1 MAKRRAKG
9 DGSIWR
15 EGNSWRAA
23 ITLDGRRI
31 TKSFKT
37 QTEGLAWKDE
47 MKNQVKQGLT
57 YNSTRLTL
65 GQFLRDWL
73 SIHKMSLTPMIGVRY
88 EQIARDYI
96 FPHIG
101 KCKLKDLHI
110 EQIEGLYQS
119 LLKQG
124 ASVRTVHWVHAIL
137 HRSLKDAVKRGL
149 VGFNA
154 AHGARLPKL
163 IQKEMEILNET
174 EVLQLL
180 IVAQRSHLE
189 ALLHVAVKTGMRE
202 GELLGLKWSDL
213 DWNKGIIRVQRQ
225 VQRVKGRGM
234 VFMRPKT
241 KSSLRSI
248 QLGDE
253 TVQILRKHLAQQNL
267 DKALAGKRWKNNNL
281 IFPSRVGTPQSP
293 SNLLKEFKALLK
305 QADLKKIRFH
315 DLRHT
320 SASLMLNHGV
330 PVLIVSKILGHSKPS
345 TTLDIY
351 GHMIPIMQEGVA
363 SLMDELVTP
372 IPVNIGKNVENAV
385 ISDKP

>member
-47 MKNQVKQGLT
+47 MKNQVRQGLT
-57 YNSTRLTL
+57 YNSTRLTIE
-65 GQFLRDWL
+65 QFLRDWL

-101 KCKLKDLHI
+101 KCKLKDLRI

-149 VGFNA
+149 IGFNA

-163 IQKEMEILNET
+163 IQKEMEILNES

-180 IVAQRSHLE
+180 IVAQGTRLE
-189 ALLHVAVKTGMRE
+189 ALLHVAIKTGMRQ

-213 DWNKGIIRVQRQ
+213 DWNTGIIRIQRQ
-225 VQRVKGRGM
+225 VQRVKGQGM
-234 VFMRPKT
+234 IFMPPKT
-241 KSSLRSI
+241 TAGRRAI
-248 QLGDE
+248 QLGE
-253 TVQILRKHLAQQNL
+253 GTLHILRRHFDQQNL
-267 DKALAGKRWKNNNL
+267 DKAIAGKRWKKLNL
-281 IFPSRVGTPQSP
+281 IFPSSVGTPQSP
-293 SNLLKEFKALLK
+293 SNLLKEFKALLVEAGVK
-305 QADLKKIRFH
+305 QIRFH

-320 SASLMLNHGV
+320 GASIMLNHGV
-330 PVLIVSKILGHSKPS
+330 PVLIVSKILGHSKAS
-345 TTLDIY
+345 TTGDIY
-351 GHMIPIMQEGVA
+351 GHLLPNMQEGVV
-363 SLMDELVTP
+363 SLMDELFTL
-372 IPVNIGKNVENAV
+372 IPVIIGENVENDV
-385 ISDKP
+385 VSDNP